1 MNIKLNSTLI
11 VLIVLSFKTY
21 SQSVTIDSL
30 EREKERIRWNESL
43 VEDTSYHFNK
53 KPNTFLVTAIKNI
66 KPGKA
71 LDVAMGQGRN
81 AIYLAKIG
89 WDVTG
94 YDIAD
99 EAMEYAKKEAKLQNV
114 QIKTIRQGSEEF
126 DFGNLQ
132 WDLIS
137 FIYAGCIEEV
147 PGMAERMKKGLKT
160 GGIIV
165 FEFFHREA
173 GIAMERNDFG
183 CPQNAEKDLLL
194 KLGGFKIITY
204 EEKIDVADYGLDKC
218 KLVRM
223 VAQKL

>member
-1 MNIKLNSTLI
+1 VNVKLKSTLF

-21 SQSVTIDSL
+21 SQSFTIDSL

-43 VEDTSYHFNK
+43 VVDTSYHFNK
-53 KPNTFLVTAIKNI
+53 NPNTFLANAVKNI

-71 LDVAMGQGRN
+71 IDVAMGQGRN
-81 AIYLAKIG
+81 AIYLAKLG

-94 YDIAD
+94 FDIAD
-99 EAMEYAKKEAKLQNV
+99 EAMEYAKKQAKLQNI

-126 DFGNLQ
+126 DFGNQQ

-137 FIYAGCIEEV
+137 FIYSGCIEEV
-147 PGMAERMKKGLKT
+147 PGMAERMKEGLKND
-160 GGIIV
+160 GIIV

-183 CPQNAEKDLLL
+183 CPENAEKDLLL

-204 EEKIDVADYGLDKC
+204 EEKVDIADYGLEKY

-223 VAQKL
+223 IAKKI